1 MHLTSPPMLQVTDEA
16 VIKTQKKSLTELEG
30 KESGLATIEF
40 ILQAATACLDK
51 YDSKAY
57 LTISNP

>member
-16 VIKTQKKSLTELEG
+16 VIKTQKKSLTELER

-51 YDSKAY
+51 YDLY
-57 LTISNP
+57 LL